1 MERFASLGDCQRLK
15 GIGRSGFVGLR
26 LTEMFGVDWIR
37 VDANHFA
44 RKKSILTNGSK
55 GCWDSK
61 NEKNRDRNCLD

>member
-1 MERFASLGDCQRLK
+1 MENFAGLDDCQRLK
-15 GIGRSGFVGLR
+15 WMGRSGFVELR

-55 GCWDSK
+55 DC
-61 NEKNRDRNCLD
+61 